1 VRGPCIGEFN
11 MVRAGTG
18 VEERRRMYER
28 RNEGRGR
35 EEGRRSELTFLSETD
50 SSPPRSIP
58 CSRSRSQLALDY
70 STQPYRDTFP
80 SGSVGGR
87 PVVWRERVRG

>member
-35 EEGRRSELTFLSETD
+35 EEVRRSELTFLSETD
-50 SSPPRSIP
+50 SSP
-58 CSRSRSQLALDY
+58 LALFLVLVVD
-70 STQPYRDTFP
+70 P
-80 SGSVGGR
+80 S
-87 PVVWRERVRG
+87 